1 MDRLDYD
8 LCSVQEARVLLE
20 NGREAQREL
29 ITFSQEKL
37 NAIVEAMV
45 EAAYLH
51 AKELA
56 IMSAEETGLGKS
68 EDKYVKN
75 IFASRYLWSQMMYRK
90 RLSTSVFR
98 LAL

>member
-51 AKELA
+51 AKEL
-56 IMSAEETGLGKS
+56 L
-68 EDKYVKN
+68 VK
-75 IFASRYLWSQMMYRK
+75 MYRK

>member
-68 EDKYVKN
+68 EDKYVTN
-75 IFASRYLWSQMMYRK
+75 EGHESSWNY
-90 RLSTSVFR
+90 
-98 LAL
+98 